1 MYVVDVDAFVPRRI
15 TRSANANMVLVEPLA
30 PVASPRLFGHFRHV
44 DATAS
49 GCLAHACARQGGW
62 GEIFSAVAKWLELV
76 ISIAKHSQK

>member
-1 MYVVDVDAFVPRRI
+1 M
-15 TRSANANMVLVEPLA
+15 
-30 PVASPRLFGHFRHV
+30 FGHFRHV

-62 GEIFSAVAKWLELV
+62 GEICSAVAKWLGLV